1 MHFTKSEALTFGMEL
16 ELQLVD
22 DATGQ
27 LSPCSA
33 ELWTELKVLPEHERF
48 TLEAT
53 RSTMEV
59 TSSIHHDADALEA
72 ETRENVLTLKKI
84 ARRQGADLRGGGTHI
99 LQFWNE
105 REFTETDRALELQA
119 KYGFLPKRFSTYGM
133 HVHIGVPGKED
144 AIQLANVLQSLCP
157 LFIALSAA
165 SPFQQGV
172 DTGFCSARP
181 LESLVYPYGGPM
193 PRVTSWAE
201 FETIAQ
207 EIFDSGLAKT
217 LKDIYWDVRPKPEFG
232 TVEVRVF
239 DTPLSVR
246 KAVALAAFTRACAGL
261 ALKGQLGYAPLAIP
275 FNTERV
281 SRFMACRDGMDAR
294 LFNPAVSE
302 WMPARQWLAMLVE
315 RIEQHPVCGA
325 DMRKIRSLH
334 QQAETQQD
342 CETMRETWGNILHSS
357 PTMANWEPGPLEYA
371 VNSRE
376 HCARLPA

>member
-1 MHFTKSEALTFGMEL
+1 MKFKKSEALTFGMEL

-33 ELWTELKVLPEHERF
+33 ELWSELEVLPEHARF
-48 TLEAT
+48 SLEAT

-59 TSSIHHDADALEA
+59 TSSIHHDADTLEA

-105 REFTETDRALELQA
+105 HEFTETARAAELQA

-133 HVHIGVPGKED
+133 HVHIGVPGTEE

-246 KAVALAAFTRACAGL
+246 KAVALAAFTRACAAV
-261 ALKGQLGYAPLAIP
+261 ALKGQLGYAPMAIP

-281 SRFMACRDGMDAR
+281 SRFMACRDGMNAR
-294 LFNPAVSE
+294 LFNPAANQ
-302 WMPARQWLAMLVE
+302 WMPARQWLAMLIE
-315 RIEQHPVCGA
+315 RIEQHPVCDA
-325 DMRKIRSLH
+325 DMRKIRDLH
-334 QQAETQQD
+334 QQAATEQD
-342 CETMRETWGNILHSS
+342 SDTMRETWGNILNAS
-357 PTMANWEPGPLEYA
+357 PSMANWQPGPLEYA

-376 HCARLPA
+376 HCARLLA